1 VAQREG
7 CSQTDSDAVPNE
19 AVPFEKQT
27 EAVPDVA
34 ESESPIEETA
44 LADKQVNWSSNV
56 VTPYSGV
63 AIGAEQKVFLGRIG
77 PTRERERE
85 RECVCVCVC
94 SLYRPSLLYLPRS
107 YLFPSR
113 ASPNFIT
120 YSNQITKGVQQGPKP
135 RFERENRT
143 QTTTPDE
150 ISAHR
155 ASDPSRKQFK
165 TLKRQSCPTSMEYYA
180 YYKANTGV
188 AWQ

>member
-1 VAQREG
+1 
-7 CSQTDSDAVPNE
+7 VPNE

-94 SLYRPSLLYLPRS
+94 VVCTGRACCIFLVVIFFHRGRARISLLIATKLQKVFSKVQSLGLREKTGHRQ
-107 YLFPSR
+107 LLRMKFLH
-113 ASPNFIT
+113 IGH
-120 YSNQITKGVQQGPKP
+120 QIHLGSSL
-135 RFERENRT
+135 RR
-143 QTTTPDE
+143 
-150 ISAHR
+150 
-155 ASDPSRKQFK
+155 
-165 TLKRQSCPTSMEYYA
+165 
-180 YYKANTGV
+180 
-188 AWQ
+188 

>member
-1 VAQREG
+1 MLWVCCGGPFSWLNERVARKLTATQ
-7 CSQTDSDAVPNE
+7 CQMKLSLLKNKLKLFLMLQ
-19 AVPFEKQT
+19 
-27 EAVPDVA
+27 
-34 ESESPIEETA
+34 SESPIEETA

-77 PTRERERE
+77 PTRERE
-85 RECVCVCVC
+85 CVRVC

-143 QTTTPDE
+143 HTTTPDE

-155 ASDPSRKQFK
+155 AADPSRKQLK
-165 TLKRQSCPTSMEYYA
+165 TLKRVMPHEH
-180 YYKANTGV
+180 GV
-188 AWQ
+188 LRLLQG